1 MPNNPPSA
9 SVVTPPWL
17 AKLNSLNEQ
26 VDSAISHA
34 QPNPMQSPSPVAI
47 TQTQIEPEPAV
58 EPAIVIRNQFDPESI
73 VPDQFGVHA
82 PSAIPSH
89 ELNPIQVPDD
99 LPSGYYHATVNES
112 NVVTPV
118 GVAIQFDA
126 VAFQQSIGRG
136 SRGDSDAEAVS
147 GGKGYADPDHRYAAE
162 VDVRDMDSVFGKLG
176 PTSDLYQSPIK
187 EDPLLSDDEIPGM
200 PTNWKPPVEVEL
212 PEVGDAGAPLVQPAA
227 EVVEYES
234 ADTNQPR
241 VSEEEYY
248 AAIVALIG
256 QSNPDEA
263 KLIGRLRLFQS
274 QFVGLITSPEQA
286 IDHIAQCRAANIPV
300 GGSEAVDLSPQAVSL
315 KHKQYIDRRYAP
327 HRAKKAA
334 VESARQDWKKA
345 IADRDAAILQWDTFV
360 KWHHDN
366 YNRIRALPAD
376 VFLVEQPKEEA
387 NESH

>member
-1 MPNNPPSA
+1 MPNNPQSA

-26 VDSAISHA
+26 VDSAISHT
-34 QPNPMQSPSPVAI
+34 QPNPMQSPSQVAA
-47 TQTQIEPEPAV
+47 TQTQIDTPIQIEIDQAGIDAFNTVLPTLVEVPPTQV
-58 EPAIVIRNQFDPESI
+58 EPVTQ
-73 VPDQFGVHA
+73 
-82 PSAIPSH
+82 
-89 ELNPIQVPDD
+89 
-99 LPSGYYHATVNES
+99 T
-112 NVVTPV
+112 NVVK
-118 GVAIQFDA
+118 GAAIQFDA
-126 VAFQQSIGRG
+126 VQFAQTIGRG

-147 GGKGYADPDHRYAAE
+147 GHGLYYGVNAE
-162 VDVRDMDSVFGKLG
+162 ASG
-176 PTSDLYQSPIK
+176 PWEQASLIK
-187 EDPLLSDDEIPGM
+187 EDALLSNDEIPGM
-200 PTNWKPPVEVEL
+200 PSNWKPPVEVEL

-286 IDHIAQCRAANIPV
+286 IDHIAQCRASNIPV
-300 GGSEAVDLSPQAVSL
+300 GGSEAVGLSPQSVSL

-345 IADRDAAILQWDTFV
+345 IADREAAILQWDTFV

-366 YNRIRALPAD
+366 YNRLKAMEPDAF
-376 VFLVEQPKEEA
+376 VTKEVK
-387 NESH
+387 

>member
-34 QPNPMQSPSPVAI
+34 QPNPMQSPSPVAV
-47 TQTQIEPEPAV
+47 TQTQIEPEPAI
-58 EPAIVIRNQFDPESI
+58 EPAIETQTQFA
-73 VPDQFGVHA
+73 V
-82 PSAIPSH
+82 
-89 ELNPIQVPDD
+89 
-99 LPSGYYHATVNES
+99 HATVNES

-126 VAFQQSIGRG
+126 AAFQQSIGRG
-136 SRGDSDAEAVS
+136 SRGDSDADGAGGVGLSEEYKEHLRS
-147 GGKGYADPDHRYAAE
+147 GNKVELNQEYGLMGHTNA
-162 VDVRDMDSVFGKLG
+162 
-176 PTSDLYQSPIK
+176 IK

-274 QFVGLITSPEQA
+274 QFVGMITSPEQA

-345 IADRDAAILQWDTFV
+345 IADRDAAIMQWDTFV

-387 NESH
+387 K